1 MDKDY
6 RKNQQRLTELAAA
19 FADRCAR
26 AEQTAGKAHAAN
38 REAYKQRRIPGI
50 SWKRICGPWRQSSGK
65 ATGFRKNIRR
75 TALCCPT

>member
-38 REAYKQRRIPGI
+38 REAYKQRSQALYENPRHQLETDL
-50 SWKRICGPWRQSSGK
+50 RQC
-65 ATGFRKNIRR
+65 TV
-75 TALCCPT
+75 